1 MDCTM
6 MKTTTPVS
14 PEAFVRAWQEE
25 QPFRELL
32 RADPEVTTVLDARR
46 IDACFDLKQSLARVR
61 STEQAAIQRAFRYRR
76 RGIQLKYFKL
86 GPRLDTKALKKLAVE
101 IAP

>member
-1 MDCTM
+1 M

-25 QPFRELL
+25 Q
-32 RADPEVTTVLDARR
+32 
-46 IDACFDLKQSLARVR
+46 SLQALAARVR